1 MKCPQNWTANHG
13 ISCGRH
19 DVPVASP
26 QQVNLLSCEN
36 VSKAFGDRPL
46 MNDVSLGVSK
56 GERIG
61 VVGRNGA
68 GKSTLLRVLAGA
80 EPPDSG
86 RVTRGAS
93 VVVGELDQVG
103 TSAENATIRSHVLGD
118 RDEHEWASDAP
129 VREILTALL
138 GGFGT
143 DQLDR
148 KISDLS
154 GGERRRAYLA
164 EQLIREVDVLFLDE
178 PTNHLDVEIIAWLA
192 AHLKSRPKIA
202 IVTVTHDRWFLDEV
216 CDHMWEVVGGD
227 VEEYEGG
234 YSAFVLAKAER
245 MRQEAASEARRQNL
259 MRKELAW
266 LRRGPP
272 ARTTKPQF
280 RIDAAN
286 ELIAAEPPPRNAV
299 ELLEFASA
307 RLGKTVYELH
317 DAKIGFE
324 TRTLINHITW
334 NIAPGA
340 RIGILGPNGA
350 GKTSVLRSI
359 LGELPLL
366 AGKRVEGVTVKS
378 GVLSQHLADLDLSMT
393 VIDTVSEVANYIE
406 LGKGKQLSA
415 SQVCQRLGFDHDGQ
429 FTRVGELSGGERRRL
444 ELTRILMS
452 EPNVLVLDEPTN
464 DFDVETLAALEDL
477 LDGFPGTLLII
488 SHDRYFLER
497 VCDNFV
503 AVMGDLA
510 FTDLPGGI
518 EQYLESRRKMLMG
531 ASGKPSTG
539 GVNESESPSTLTP
552 ARERELRKLT
562 DKFERQLSK
571 LEAQIALIHEQM
583 LEFAGDFERVAKLD
597 VELRD
602 LNGAK
607 ESIELQ
613 WLDAADELSAG
624 RG

>member
-1 MKCPQNWTANHG
+1 M
-13 ISCGRH
+13 
-19 DVPVASP
+19 
-26 QQVNLLSCEN
+26 NLLSCEN
-36 VSKAFGDRPL
+36 VSKAFGERPL
-46 MNDVSLGVSK
+46 LSDVSLGVSK

-68 GKSTLLRVLAGA
+68 GKSTLLRVLAGT

-103 TSAENATIRSHVLGD
+103 FSAENATIRSHVLGD
-118 RDEHEWASDAP
+118 RDEHEWAGDAA
-129 VREILTALL
+129 VREILTTLL
-138 GGFGT
+138 GGF
-143 DQLDR
+143 DSEQLDR
-148 KISDLS
+148 QISDLS
-154 GGERRRAYLA
+154 GGECRRAYLA

-216 CDHMWEVVGGD
+216 CDHMWEVVDGS
-227 VEEYEGG
+227 VEEYVGG
-234 YSAFVLAKAER
+234 YSAYVLAKTER
-245 MRQEAASEARRQNL
+245 MRQDAASEARRQNL

-272 ARTTKPQF
+272 ARTSKPQF

-324 TRTLINHITW
+324 TRTLIDHITW

-350 GKTSVLRSI
+350 GKTSVLQSI
-359 LGELPLL
+359 LGEIPLL
-366 AGKRVEGVTVKS
+366 AGKRVEGVTVKP
-378 GVLSQHLADLDLSMT
+378 GVLSQHLADLDLSKT
-393 VIDTVSEVANYIE
+393 VIDTVCEVANYIE

-518 EQYLESRRKMLMG
+518 EQYLEFRKKMLSSAAG
-531 ASGKPSTG
+531 RSVANGSD
-539 GVNESESPSTLTP
+539 ESPNKSMLTP
-552 ARERELRKLT
+552 ARERELRKLM

-571 LEAQIALIHEQM
+571 LDVQITVIHKRM
-583 LEFAGDFERVAKLD
+583 LEFASDFERVAQLD
-597 VELRD
+597 KDLRD
-602 LNGAK
+602 VNETK
-607 ESIELQ
+607 ENIEVQ
-613 WLDAADELSAG
+613 WLEAAHELSGG
-624 RG
+624 RS

>member
-1 MKCPQNWTANHG
+1 M
-13 ISCGRH
+13 
-19 DVPVASP
+19 
-26 QQVNLLSCEN
+26 
-36 VSKAFGDRPL
+36 SKAFGERPL
-46 MNDVSLGVSK
+46 LRDVSLGVGK

-68 GKSTLLRVLAGA
+68 GKSTLLRVLAGT
-80 EPPDSG
+80 EPADSG

-103 TSAENATIRSHVLGD
+103 ISEPDATIRSHVLGD
-118 RDEHEWASDAP
+118 RDEHEWASDSG

-138 GGFGT
+138 GGF
-143 DQLDR
+143 DSEQLDR
-148 KISDLS
+148 NISDLS

-192 AHLKSRPKIA
+192 AHLKNRPKIA

-216 CDHMWEVVGGD
+216 CDHMWEVVGGN

-234 YSAFVLAKAER
+234 YSAYVLAKAER
-245 MRQEAASEARRQNL
+245 MRQDAVSEARRQNL

-307 RLGKTVYELH
+307 RLGRTVYELH

-324 TRTLINHITW
+324 TKTLINHITW

-350 GKTSVLRSI
+350 GKTSVLRSV
-359 LGELPLL
+359 LGEIPLL
-366 AGKRVEGVTVKS
+366 AGKRVEGVTVKT
-378 GVLSQHLADLDLSMT
+378 GVLSQNLADLDLTKT
-393 VIDTVSEVANYIE
+393 VIDTVSDVANYIE

-464 DFDVETLAALEDL
+464 DFDVEILAALEDL
-477 LDGFPGTLLII
+477 LDGFPGTLIII

-503 AVMGDLA
+503 AVMGDQA

-518 EQYLESRRKMLMG
+518 EQYLDSRRKMLASEAAKTG
-531 ASGKPSTG
+531 ASHNLVSSK
-539 GVNESESPSTLTP
+539 VSTLSP
-552 ARERELRKLT
+552 ARERELRKAT

-571 LEAQIALIHEQM
+571 IEVQIGIVHDQM
-583 LEFAGDFERVAKLD
+583 LEFSHDFERVAQCD
-597 VELRD
+597 VELRE
-602 LNGAK
+602 LNESK
-607 ESIELQ
+607 ETIELQ
-613 WLDAADELSAG
+613 WIQAADELSEQG
-624 RG
+624 G

>member
-1 MKCPQNWTANHG
+1 M
-13 ISCGRH
+13 
-19 DVPVASP
+19 
-26 QQVNLLSCEN
+26 NLLSCEN
-36 VSKAFGDRPL
+36 VSKAFGERPL
-46 MNDVSLGVSK
+46 LRDVSLGVGK

-68 GKSTLLRVLAGA
+68 GKSTLLRVLAGT
-80 EPPDSG
+80 EPADSG

-103 TSAENATIRSHVLGD
+103 ISEPDATIRSHVLGD
-118 RDEHEWASDAP
+118 RDEHEWASDSG

-138 GGFGT
+138 GGF
-143 DQLDR
+143 DSEQLDR
-148 KISDLS
+148 NISDLS

-192 AHLKSRPKIA
+192 AHLKNRPKIA

-216 CDHMWEVVGGD
+216 CDHMWEVVGGN

-234 YSAFVLAKAER
+234 YSAYVLAKAER
-245 MRQEAASEARRQNL
+245 MRQEAVSEARRQNL

-324 TRTLINHITW
+324 TKTLINHITW

-350 GKTSVLRSI
+350 GKTSVLRSV
-359 LGELPLL
+359 LGEIPLL
-366 AGKRVEGVTVKS
+366 AGKRVEGVTVKT
-378 GVLSQHLADLDLSMT
+378 GVLSQNLADLDLTKT
-393 VIDTVSEVANYIE
+393 VIDTVSDVANYIE

-464 DFDVETLAALEDL
+464 DFDVEILAALEDL
-477 LDGFPGTLLII
+477 LDGFPGTLIII

-503 AVMGDLA
+503 AVMGDQA

-518 EQYLESRRKMLMG
+518 EQYLDSRRKMLANATVKTG
-531 ASGKPSTG
+531 AGNNLVGMKVSKLS
-539 GVNESESPSTLTP
+539 P
-552 ARERELRKLT
+552 ARERELRKAT

-571 LEAQIALIHEQM
+571 IEVQIGVVHDQM
-583 LEFAGDFERVAKLD
+583 LEFSHDFERVAQCD
-597 VELRD
+597 VELRE
-602 LNGAK
+602 LNESK
-607 ESIELQ
+607 ETIELQ
-613 WLDAADELSAG
+613 WIQAADELSEQG
-624 RG
+624 G

>member
-1 MKCPQNWTANHG
+1 
-13 ISCGRH
+13 
-19 DVPVASP
+19 
-26 QQVNLLSCEN
+26 VNLLSCEN
-36 VSKAFGDRPL
+36 VSKAFGERPL
-46 MNDVSLGVSK
+46 LRDVSLGVGK

-68 GKSTLLRVLAGA
+68 GKSTLLRVLAGT
-80 EPPDSG
+80 EPADSG

-103 TSAENATIRSHVLGD
+103 ISEPDATIRSHVLGD
-118 RDEHEWASDAP
+118 RDEHEWASDSG

-138 GGFGT
+138 GGF
-143 DQLDR
+143 DSEQLDR
-148 KISDLS
+148 NISDLS

-192 AHLKSRPKIA
+192 AHLKNRPKIA

-216 CDHMWEVVGGD
+216 CDHMWEVVGGN

-234 YSAFVLAKAER
+234 YSAYVLAKAER
-245 MRQEAASEARRQNL
+245 MRQEAVSEARRQNL

-307 RLGKTVYELH
+307 RLGRTVYELH

-324 TRTLINHITW
+324 TKTLINHITW

-350 GKTSVLRSI
+350 GKTSVLRSV

-366 AGKRVEGVTVKS
+366 AGKRVEGVTVKT
-378 GVLSQHLADLDLSMT
+378 GVLSQNLADLDLTKT
-393 VIDTVSEVANYIE
+393 VIDTVSDVANYIE

-464 DFDVETLAALEDL
+464 DFDVEILAALEDL
-477 LDGFPGTLLII
+477 LDGFPGTLIII

-503 AVMGDLA
+503 AVMGDQA

-518 EQYLESRRKMLMG
+518 EQYLDSRRKMLASEAAKTG
-531 ASGKPSTG
+531 ASHNLVSSK
-539 GVNESESPSTLTP
+539 VSTLSP
-552 ARERELRKLT
+552 ARERELRKAT

-571 LEAQIALIHEQM
+571 IEVQIGIVHDQM
-583 LEFAGDFERVAKLD
+583 LEFSHDFERVAQCD
-597 VELRD
+597 VELRE
-602 LNGAK
+602 LNESK
-607 ESIELQ
+607 ETIELQ
-613 WLDAADELSAG
+613 WIEAADELSG
-624 RG
+624 QGT

>member
-1 MKCPQNWTANHG
+1 M
-13 ISCGRH
+13 
-19 DVPVASP
+19 ASP

-36 VSKAFGDRPL
+36 VSKAFGERPL
-46 MNDVSLGVSK
+46 LRDVSLGVGK

-68 GKSTLLRVLAGA
+68 GKSTLLRVLAGT
-80 EPPDSG
+80 EPADSG

-103 TSAENATIRSHVLGD
+103 ISEPDATIRSHVLGD
-118 RDEHEWASDAP
+118 RDEHEWASDSG

-138 GGFGT
+138 GGF
-143 DQLDR
+143 DSEQLDR
-148 KISDLS
+148 NISDLS

-192 AHLKSRPKIA
+192 AHLKNRPKIA

-216 CDHMWEVVGGD
+216 CDHMWEVVGGN

-234 YSAFVLAKAER
+234 YSAYVLAKAER
-245 MRQEAASEARRQNL
+245 MRQDAVSEARRQNL

-307 RLGKTVYELH
+307 RLGRTVYELH

-324 TRTLINHITW
+324 TKTLINHITW

-350 GKTSVLRSI
+350 GKTSVLRSV

-366 AGKRVEGVTVKS
+366 AGKRVEGVTVKT
-378 GVLSQHLADLDLSMT
+378 GVLSQNLADLDLTRT
-393 VIDTVSEVANYIE
+393 VIDTVSDVANYIE

-464 DFDVETLAALEDL
+464 DFDVEILAALEDL
-477 LDGFPGTLLII
+477 LDGFPGTLIII

-503 AVMGDLA
+503 AVMGDQA

-518 EQYLESRRKMLMG
+518 EQYLDSRRKMLASEAAKTG
-531 ASGKPSTG
+531 ASHNLVSSK
-539 GVNESESPSTLTP
+539 VSTLSP
-552 ARERELRKLT
+552 ARERELRKAT

-571 LEAQIALIHEQM
+571 IEVQIGIVHDQM
-583 LEFAGDFERVAKLD
+583 LEFSHDFERVAQCD
-597 VELRD
+597 VEL
-602 LNGAK
+602 
-607 ESIELQ
+607 
-613 WLDAADELSAG
+613 
-624 RG
+624 

>member
-1 MKCPQNWTANHG
+1 M
-13 ISCGRH
+13 
-19 DVPVASP
+19 ASP

-36 VSKAFGDRPL
+36 VSKAFGERPL
-46 MNDVSLGVSK
+46 LRDVSLGVGK

-68 GKSTLLRVLAGA
+68 GKSTLLRVLAGT
-80 EPPDSG
+80 EPADSG

-103 TSAENATIRSHVLGD
+103 ISEPDATIRSHVLGD
-118 RDEHEWASDAP
+118 RDEHEWASDSG

-138 GGFGT
+138 GGF
-143 DQLDR
+143 DSEQLDR
-148 KISDLS
+148 NISDLS

-192 AHLKSRPKIA
+192 AHLKNRPKIA

-216 CDHMWEVVGGD
+216 CDHMWEVVGGN

-234 YSAFVLAKAER
+234 YSAYVLAKAER
-245 MRQEAASEARRQNL
+245 MRQEAVSEARRQNL

-307 RLGKTVYELH
+307 RLGRTVYELH

-324 TRTLINHITW
+324 TKTLINHITW

-350 GKTSVLRSI
+350 GKTSVLRSV

-366 AGKRVEGVTVKS
+366 AGKRVEGVTVKT
-378 GVLSQHLADLDLSMT
+378 GVLSQNLADLDLTKT
-393 VIDTVSEVANYIE
+393 VIDTVSDVANYIE

-464 DFDVETLAALEDL
+464 DFDVEILAALEDL
-477 LDGFPGTLLII
+477 LDGFPGTLIII

-503 AVMGDLA
+503 AVMGDQA

-518 EQYLESRRKMLMG
+518 EQYLDSRRKMLASAAAKTG
-531 ASGKPSTG
+531 ASHNLVSSK
-539 GVNESESPSTLTP
+539 VSTLSP
-552 ARERELRKLT
+552 ARERVGGPH
-562 DKFERQLSK
+562 FSVQV
-571 LEAQIALIHEQM
+571 I
-583 LEFAGDFERVAKLD
+583 
-597 VELRD
+597 
-602 LNGAK
+602 
-607 ESIELQ
+607 
-613 WLDAADELSAG
+613 
-624 RG
+624 

>member
-1 MKCPQNWTANHG
+1 M
-13 ISCGRH
+13 
-19 DVPVASP
+19 
-26 QQVNLLSCEN
+26 
-36 VSKAFGDRPL
+36 SKAFGERPL
-46 MNDVSLGVSK
+46 LRDVSLGVGK

-68 GKSTLLRVLAGA
+68 GKSTLLRVLAGT
-80 EPPDSG
+80 EPADSG

-103 TSAENATIRSHVLGD
+103 ISEPDATIRSHVLGD
-118 RDEHEWASDAP
+118 RDEHEWASDSG

-138 GGFGT
+138 GGF
-143 DQLDR
+143 DSEQLDR
-148 KISDLS
+148 NISDLS

-192 AHLKSRPKIA
+192 AHLKNRPKIA

-216 CDHMWEVVGGD
+216 CDHMWEVVGGN

-234 YSAFVLAKAER
+234 YSAYVLAKAER
-245 MRQEAASEARRQNL
+245 MRQDAVSEARRQNL

-307 RLGKTVYELH
+307 RLGRTVYELH

-324 TRTLINHITW
+324 TKTLINHITW

-350 GKTSVLRSI
+350 GKTSVLRSV

-366 AGKRVEGVTVKS
+366 AGKRVEGVTVKT
-378 GVLSQHLADLDLSMT
+378 GVLSQNLADLDLTRT
-393 VIDTVSEVANYIE
+393 VIDTVSDVANYIE

-464 DFDVETLAALEDL
+464 DFDVEILAALEDL
-477 LDGFPGTLLII
+477 LDGFPGTLIII

-503 AVMGDLA
+503 AVMGDQA

-518 EQYLESRRKMLMG
+518 EQYLDSRRKMLASEAAKTG
-531 ASGKPSTG
+531 ASHNLVSSK
-539 GVNESESPSTLTP
+539 VSTLSP
-552 ARERELRKLT
+552 ARERELRKAT

-571 LEAQIALIHEQM
+571 IEVQIGVVHDQM
-583 LEFAGDFERVAKLD
+583 LEFSHDFERVAQCD
-597 VELRD
+597 VELRE
-602 LNGAK
+602 LNESK
-607 ESIELQ
+607 ETIELQ
-613 WLDAADELSAG
+613 WIQAADELSG
-624 RG
+624 QGG

>member
-1 MKCPQNWTANHG
+1 
-13 ISCGRH
+13 
-19 DVPVASP
+19 
-26 QQVNLLSCEN
+26 
-36 VSKAFGDRPL
+36 

-583 LEFAGDFERVAKLD
+583 LEFVGDFERVAKLD

-624 RG
+624 RR

>member
-1 MKCPQNWTANHG
+1 M
-13 ISCGRH
+13 
-19 DVPVASP
+19 
-26 QQVNLLSCEN
+26 SCEN
-36 VSKAFGDRPL
+36 VSKAFGERPL
-46 MNDVSLGVSK
+46 LRDVSLGVGK

-68 GKSTLLRVLAGA
+68 GKSTLLRVLAGT
-80 EPPDSG
+80 EPTDSG
-86 RVTRGAS
+86 RVTRGAT

-103 TSAENATIRSHVLGD
+103 ISEPNATIRSHVLGD
-118 RDEHEWASDAP
+118 RDEHEWASDSG

-138 GGFGT
+138 GGF
-143 DQLDR
+143 DSEQLDR

-192 AHLKSRPKIA
+192 AHLKNRPKIA

-216 CDHMWEVVGGD
+216 CDHMWEVVGGN

-234 YSAFVLAKAER
+234 YSAYVLAKAER
-245 MRQEAASEARRQNL
+245 MRQEAVSEARRQNL

-324 TRTLINHITW
+324 TKTLIDHITW

-350 GKTSVLRSI
+350 GKTSVLRSV

-366 AGKRVEGVTVKS
+366 AGKRVEGVTVKT
-378 GVLSQHLADLDLSMT
+378 GVLSQNLADLDLTKT
-393 VIDTVSEVANYIE
+393 VIDTVSDVANYIE

-464 DFDVETLAALEDL
+464 DFDVEILAALEDL
-477 LDGFPGTLLII
+477 LDGFPGTLIII

-503 AVMGDLA
+503 AVMGDQA

-518 EQYLESRRKMLMG
+518 EQYLDSRRKMLASEAAKTG
-531 ASGKPSTG
+531 ASHNLVSSK
-539 GVNESESPSTLTP
+539 VSTLSP
-552 ARERELRKLT
+552 ARERELRKAT

-571 LEAQIALIHEQM
+571 IEVQIGIVHDQM
-583 LEFAGDFERVAKLD
+583 LEFSHDFERVAQCD
-597 VELRD
+597 VELRE
-602 LNGAK
+602 LNESK
-607 ESIELQ
+607 ETIELQ
-613 WLDAADELSAG
+613 WIEAADELSG
-624 RG
+624 QGT